1 MKEIIVNVD
10 SYNENSIR
18 TVEGDNLS
26 EVYKI
31 YICKNKRRIDLTNKI
46 AVMAYVNEYG
56 NKKSNI
62 LALNITNASQGEIE
76 LPITNVISNENGV
89 YACQI
94 AIYGENNSLEQTAP
108 FSLIVE
114 NNIFSKISNT
124 AINSTDFHI
133 LSEAIKTTNK
143 YSEILKQGTEN
154 IEFKYADK
162 LNEINLKLSNKENEL
177 YVNQED
183 FCERIKNLYKPQS
196 MMLKVND
203 YQTKVFSIINK
214 INNEKAIQYSTRTAS
229 FGSVQD
235 GYILFGEG
243 RYGELEKQYLLTNQ
257 NCADEMKGS
266 WNKSYNPSYYATKP
280 GDTMTKKF
288 IGSKIDFFTFG
299 DNRGGIWEFIIDNDE
314 KNKVILSTW
323 KETPGVI
330 PARTIFED
338 LDYKEHTLLATFKG
352 DDPEHIPSGGS
363 GTSRGWTYCNDGE
376 NAINSFYIYKKTLN
390 VNEVVT
396 PLFGTSNKEFAF
408 EVRKSGTNNPFHFCP
423 YHDAVTAFKIE
434 EPIFKINEEN
444 VELKTGDVYENIK
457 DFSITQRIYAKNP
470 ESEDRLAE
478 ITTITSFKDD
488 GTVTV
493 DGKYKALTD
502 LDIKSAYGIM
512 WVLDANFN
520 TKIVSSINKEY
531 ITSDTHV
538 GNNLIL
544 EEESDKT
551 TSFASI
557 SEDYKNIVTAVTFN
571 NPKNTLRSGLGGKIK
586 NPTWIEYRN
595 STLTKLY
602 QQVYGKTAIKAGET
616 YKFSGTF
623 IVGEIYNIYYLL

>member
-10 SYNENSIR
+10 NYNENSIK
-18 TVEGDNLS
+18 TIEGDNLS

-46 AVMAYVNEYG
+46 AIMAYVNEYG

-76 LPITNVISNENGV
+76 LPITNVISSENGV

-229 FGSVQD
+229 FDGVQD

-243 RYGELEKQYLLTNQ
+243 RYGGLENQYLLINQ
-257 NCADEMKGS
+257 QCADEMNGS
-266 WNKSYNPSYYATKP
+266 WDKNYKPSYFATKP
-280 GDTMTKKF
+280 GDTMIKKF
-288 IGSKIDFFTFG
+288 KGNKIDFFCFG
-299 DNRGGIWEFIIDNDE
+299 DNRGGIWEFIIDDDVD
-314 KNKVILSTW
+314 NKVTLSTW
-323 KETPGVI
+323 KELPGAI
-330 PARTIFED
+330 PARTIFEN
-338 LDYKEHTLLATFKG
+338 LEYKEHILVATFKG
-352 DDPEHIPSGGS
+352 DDPEHTPPGGV
-363 GTSRGWTYCNDGE
+363 GTSRGWTYYNDGE

-390 VNEVVT
+390 VNKVVT

-434 EPIFKINEEN
+434 EPIFKINGEN